1 MTSFM
6 HNVEHETCLMPKE
19 AILARTWRPTLAP
32 PTKRIPTRNQESA
45 KIRLWD
51 ADPGHDQNHFHAYV
65 ARSGQAPTIYE
76 PNLATKSVRP
86 CHVDNCP
93 RSLVRPRYVY
103 FGSPHSSMLVT
114 VPACSAEPL
123 VEFGLPPESNTTCV
137 DSMSINLLACSAAPL
152 EENGDARVACMH
164 GLAVGHHACGIE
176 RMPTCPAGPLDGTKA
191 LHEFPRY
198 FDRRCTPSFLPSS
211 SCDFACVPMSSNMPA
226 CSVGPLETI
235 ASSSYSSSFDSMR

>member
-1 MTSFM
+1 MLVTLPTIRPGPVISLM
-6 HNVEHETCLMPKE
+6 HNFEHETCPMPKE

-32 PTKRIPTRNQESA
+32 PTQRIPTRNQESA

-114 VPACSAEPL
+114 LPACSAEPL
-123 VEFGLPPESNTTCV
+123 VEFGLPPESNSTCV
-137 DSMSINLLACSAAPL
+137 DSMSVTLPA
-152 EENGDARVACMH
+152 
-164 GLAVGHHACGIE
+164 
-176 RMPTCPAGPLDGTKA
+176 CPAGPLDETKS
-191 LHEFPRY
+191 LHEFPRCL
-198 FDRRCTPSFLPSS
+198 DRRCTPSFLPSFLFLRLCTLTHVQQYAGLFGWTS
-211 SCDFACVPMSSNMPA
+211 
-226 CSVGPLETI
+226 G
-235 ASSSYSSSFDSMR
+235 YSSIVILQLFLRFHAR